1 MVNDGQFSTTVGGY
15 YSITAAAINVY
26 TGCFVNEKYFS
37 PLSFNLHWFRQA
49 FENYSSSGQDFNLP
63 NHNVH
68 QSVGWWHLH
77 HDKYCYLTLCFI
89 VTIKFGDDSMQV
101 VPQISF
107 AGLPE
112 SHGSMDLLWL

>member
-1 MVNDGQFSTTVGGY
+1 MVNDGQISTTAGGY
-15 YSITAAAINVY
+15 YSITAAAINAY

-77 HDKYCYLTLCFI
+77 HDKYCYLRCVFL
-89 VTIKFGDDSMQV
+89 
-101 VPQISF
+101 
-107 AGLPE
+107 
-112 SHGSMDLLWL
+112 